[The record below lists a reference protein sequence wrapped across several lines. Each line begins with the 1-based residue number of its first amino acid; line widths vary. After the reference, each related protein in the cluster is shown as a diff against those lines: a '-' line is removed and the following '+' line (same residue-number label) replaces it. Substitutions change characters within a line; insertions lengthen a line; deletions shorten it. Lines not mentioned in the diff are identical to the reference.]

1 MPRDVG
7 GSGALND
14 DDDDDDNDDFIVFDR
29 CLIVALFSLR
39 HPPKAVS
46 ENDAA
51 CFPWYRCAI
60 NAMHVLRMIL

>member
-51 CFPWYRCAI
+51 CFP
-60 NAMHVLRMIL
+60 